1 MDERGAT
8 MNQPALSD
16 SERPLVVVLVHGT
29 FAQAAEW
36 TQPGS
41 PLRESIQ
48 QASPLEVH
56 FDQFGWN
63 GRNTHEARISEG
75 EKLLER
81 LRDLRSK
88 FADARIVVVAHS
100 HGGNVLLY
108 AGRDDAFA
116 SLVDE
121 VITLATPYLEIT
133 PRDLRPYCW
142 LLDAC
147 LHGLFLGPIFLVTV
161 LLYQL
166 LFGQPASETLAWF
179 WPAVRE
185 WTPGLSTRL
194 LVVLPASL
202 IVGVLAGLTATS
214 LANYFFWGGT
224 FWFSPCEQLLLPR
237 LLTKQDDVVARLKPG
252 SPAVAKILVL
262 AATGDEAGWLLRTL
276 DALGNLPY
284 MFLRLA
290 ALPTLVACSL
300 FLVIYGIWDSIAG
313 LLFWVFAS
321 NAYWRFLTEFALW
334 SFIALLIASG
344 FFLLYHGLILT
355 LPNVRKIGFFGEPLA
370 EYALAHIGISKKPY
384 GMSCVMAQYDVRPS
398 PPANPLARL
407 LPRLKH
413 SAIYDDPAVLSDL
426 SEWLRVRRIPWRWGK
441 AA

>member
-8 MNQPALSD
+8 MNQAAL

-29 FAQAAEW
+29 FAPGAEW
-36 TQPGS
+36 TQPRS
-41 PLRESIQ
+41 PLRESVR
-48 QASPLEVH
+48 QASPSKVDFHSFE
-56 FDQFGWN
+56 WN

-75 EKLLER
+75 ERLLGR
-81 LRDLRSK
+81 LRDLRSAC
-88 FADARIVVVAHS
+88 ADARIVVVAHS

-133 PRDLRPYCW
+133 PRDLRRYCW

-147 LHGLFLGPIFLVTV
+147 LHGLFLGPGFLVTV

-166 LFGQPASETLAWF
+166 LFGQPASEALAWF
-179 WPAVRE
+179 WPSASE
-185 WTPGLSTRL
+185 WAPGLSTRL

-202 IVGVLAGLTATS
+202 IVGVLTGLTATS

-224 FWFSPCEQLLLPR
+224 FWFSPCEELLLPR
-237 LLTKQDDVVARLKPG
+237 LLAKQDEVLRRLKPG
-252 SPAVAKILVL
+252 SPAVAKVLVL
-262 AATGDEAGWLLRTL
+262 AVTGDEAGWLLRTL

-284 MFLRLA
+284 RFLQLA
-290 ALPTLVACSL
+290 ALPMLLTCPL
-300 FLVIYGIWDSIAG
+300 FLVIYSIWDSIAG
-313 LLFWVFAS
+313 GLLWIFAS

-334 SFIALLIASG
+334 SFIALLIATG
-344 FFLLYHGLILT
+344 LFLLYHGLILT
-355 LPNVRKIGFFGEPLA
+355 LPNVRKLGFFGESVA
-370 EYALAHIGISKKPY
+370 EYALTHIGISKKPY
-384 GMSCVMAQYDVRPS
+384 GVSCVMAQYDVRPS

-426 SEWLRVRRIPWRWGK
+426 REWLRVRRIPWRWGK